1 MIPARPRYSL
11 WFASE
16 LMFALIITPGVAFS
30 GVTTRCVASGLS
42 KPVSI
47 QSPPKDRRRVFIVEK
62 GTQQIRIIKDGVLL
76 EKPFLDIHHKVI
88 DGVAEGGLLGLAF
101 HPKYRDNGFFF
112 VYYTD
117 NDNGV
122 VLERYKAK
130 KKDKARRKSG
140 KILFR
145 FQKEATVHYGGMI
158 AFGPDG
164 YLYAAPG
171 DDGRINAQ
179 DLSKPFG
186 KLLRIDVDHGL
197 PYTVPPDNPFVGQKG
212 ALPIIWAYGL
222 RNPWSFS
229 FDRMT
234 GDLWIG
240 DVGANCYEEINFQP
254 SASAGG
260 ENYGWGYSPQSDV
273 VAEGFQCVSSD
284 LTCAGTEGTTCGIG
298 PGFTPPILDYDRSR
312 GQCVIGGV
320 VYRGS
325 AVPELEG
332 LYIYADHYQG
342 IRTVR
347 FDGASVTEH
356 MDRSAEFDPPG
367 ALTINTVSC
376 FGQDFYGE
384 VYVGDI
390 ADGEIYKIMP
400 SD

>member
-11 WFASE
+11 GFASA
-16 LMFALIITPGVAFS
+16 LSFALIFTPGAVFS
-30 GVTTRCVASGLS
+30 GVTTQRVASGLS
-42 KPVSI
+42 QPVSI
-47 QSPPKDRRRVFIVEK
+47 QSPPKDKRRVFIVEK
-62 GTQQIRIIKDGVLL
+62 GTQQIRIIKDGVLRT
-76 EKPFLDIHHKVI
+76 KPFLDINHKVI
-88 DGVAEGGLLGLAF
+88 DGVNEGGLLALAF
-101 HPKYRDNGFFF
+101 HPKYKRNGFFF
-112 VYYTD
+112 VYYAD

-122 VLERYKAK
+122 VLERYKATK
-130 KKDKARRKSG
+130 KNKARRNSG
-140 KILFR
+140 RILFR

-158 AFGPDG
+158 AFGPGG

-186 KLLRIDVDHGL
+186 KILRIDVDHGL
-197 PYTVPPDNPFVGQKG
+197 PYTIPPDNPFVGQKG
-212 ALPIIWAYGL
+212 ALPIVWAYGL

-254 SASAGG
+254 AASTGG

-273 VAEGFQCVSSD
+273 VAEGFQCVNPD
-284 LTCAGTEGTTCGIG
+284 LTCSGTENTSCGNN
-298 PGFTPPILDYDRSR
+298 PGFTPPILDYDRSV

-325 AVPELEG
+325 AVPEMEG

-342 IRTVR
+342 IWSFRY
-347 FDGASVTEH
+347 DGVSVSEH
-356 MDRSAEFDPPG
+356 TDRSAEFDPPG
-367 ALTINTVSC
+367 QQTISAVSC
-376 FGQDFYGE
+376 IGQDFYGE
-384 VYVGDI
+384 VYIGDI
-390 ADGEIYKIMP
+390 ADGEIYKIVP

>member
-1 MIPARPRYSL
+1 MIPGRPRFIL
-11 WFASE
+11 RCAFAIAAAPLLS
-16 LMFALIITPGVAFS
+16 PGVAVG
-30 GVTTRCVASGLS
+30 GVTTQRVASGLHQ
-42 KPVSI
+42 PVSI
-47 QSPPKDRRRVFIVEK
+47 QSPPKDKRRVFIVEK
-62 GTQQIRIIKDGVLL
+62 GTGQIRIIKDGDLRA
-76 EKPFLDIHHKVI
+76 KPFLDINQKVI
-88 DGVAEGGLLGLAF
+88 DGVGEGGLLGLAF
-101 HPKYRDNGFFF
+101 HPKYKRNGYFF

-117 NDNGV
+117 NENGV
-122 VLERYKAK
+122 VLERYRAK
-130 KKDKARRKSG
+130 KKNKARPKSG

-145 FQKEATVHYGGMI
+145 FQKEGTVHYGGMI

-186 KLLRIDVDHGL
+186 KLLRLDVDQGL

-229 FDRMT
+229 FDRET

-254 SASAGG
+254 AQSTGG
-260 ENYGWGYSPQSDV
+260 ENYGWGWSPTPGV
-273 VAEGFQCVSSD
+273 IAEGFQCVNLD
-284 LTCAGTEGTTCGIG
+284 LTCDGTAGTTCGTL
-298 PGFTPPILDYDRSR
+298 PGFTPPVVDYDRSL

-332 LYIYADHYQG
+332 LYIYADHFQG
-342 IRTVR
+342 IRSFR
-347 FDGASVTEH
+347 FDGVSVTEH
-356 MDRSAEFDPPG
+356 TDRTDEFDPPG
-367 ALTINTVSC
+367 ALTINSVSC

-384 VYVGDI
+384 VYIGDF
-390 ADGEIYKIMP
+390 ADGEIYKLVP